1 MRIKKL
7 FVYKSD
13 RCRCACVSRMGPI
26 RKCRVWYCDNRE
38 RDGSNSFHTTG
49 TKSLPLCRACHA
61 PKASFRTNNTD
72 VTL

>member
-13 RCRCACVSRMGPI
+13 RCRCACVSRMKPI

-38 RDGSNSFHTTG
+38 RDGSNSFHTNG
-49 TKSLPLCRACHA
+49 SKSLPECW
-61 PKASFRTNNTD
+61 ASHQSKRPFERTKPT
-72 VTL
+72 